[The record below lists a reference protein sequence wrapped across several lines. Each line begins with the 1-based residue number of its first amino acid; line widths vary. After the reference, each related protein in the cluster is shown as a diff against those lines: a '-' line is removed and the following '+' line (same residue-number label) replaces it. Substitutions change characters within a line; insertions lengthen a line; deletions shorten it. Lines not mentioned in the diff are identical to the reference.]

1 MEYELRE
8 KTNED
13 NTIISKLIKE
23 NWGSEKIVTKGK
35 IYDANILD
43 GIIASIGEDILGI
56 GLYIIN
62 NKECEII
69 VLQSFKENIG
79 IGTNIINSI
88 KEKAKNNNCKRLWL
102 ITTNDNIEAI
112 KYYQRRGFIISN
124 IYINSIEDAR
134 KLKPQI
140 PKIGNYN
147 IPIRDE
153 IEFEIVV

>member
-1 MEYELRE
+1 MEYELKE
-8 KTNED
+8 KANKD

-35 IYDANILD
+35 IYDVNTLD
-43 GIIASIGEDILGI
+43 GIIAFIGEDIVGI

-62 NKECEII
+62 NRECEII

-102 ITTNDNIEAI
+102 ITTNDNIEAL

-124 IYINSIEDAR
+124 IYINAIEESR
-134 KLKPQI
+134 KLKPEI
-140 PKIGNYN
+140 PKTGNYN

-153 IEFEIVV
+153 IENEIVV